1 MTNYSK
7 LIQFSVLHRSIRR
20 ACAHAVSEDPPTTI
34 DIETQPGSDIGSLC
48 AIFCDL
54 LLFLTINS
62 VTTGAR
68 ELNGISLLSL
78 ATHNAKGEM
87 REI

>member
-1 MTNYSK
+1 MTHY
-7 LIQFSVLHRSIRR
+7 
-20 ACAHAVSEDPPTTI
+20 
-34 DIETQPGSDIGSLC
+34 TQKILTKREIVNCNKFD
-48 AIFCDL
+48 F

-68 ELNGISLLSL
+68 DLNGTSLMSL

>member
-1 MTNYSK
+1 MRSLLALLRALHPENIDYKRNGKLSK
-7 LIQFSVLHRSIRR
+7 F
-20 ACAHAVSEDPPTTI
+20 D
-34 DIETQPGSDIGSLC
+34 
-48 AIFCDL
+48 F

-68 ELNGISLLSL
+68 ELNGTSQISL

>member
-1 MTNYSK
+1 MLTCRLSLVAHWDRTDIFIINI
-7 LIQFSVLHRSIRR
+7 LCDHCLHDAGLYIKK
-20 ACAHAVSEDPPTTI
+20 
-34 DIETQPGSDIGSLC
+34 
-48 AIFCDL
+48 IFTKREMVNCQKFDFL
-54 LLFLTINS
+54 LVLTINS

-68 ELNGISLLSL
+68 ELNGTSLISL